1 MRSGMT
7 IEELFAL
14 PVTLDIEVA
23 GRAWMMGRTKAY
35 ALARNGEFPCPVLRV
50 GRAYRVT
57 RADLFRALGID
68 PEHPG
73 QAIAADLSGD
83 AA

>member
-1 MRSGMT
+1 MT

-14 PVTLDIEVA
+14 PVTFDIEVA
-23 GRAWMMGRTKAY
+23 GRAWAMGRTKAY
-35 ALARNGEFPCPVLRV
+35 ALARSGAFPCPILRV
-50 GRAYRVT
+50 GHAYRVT

-68 PEHPG
+68 PDQPG
-73 QAIAADLSGD
+73 QSAAVTAADLSGD